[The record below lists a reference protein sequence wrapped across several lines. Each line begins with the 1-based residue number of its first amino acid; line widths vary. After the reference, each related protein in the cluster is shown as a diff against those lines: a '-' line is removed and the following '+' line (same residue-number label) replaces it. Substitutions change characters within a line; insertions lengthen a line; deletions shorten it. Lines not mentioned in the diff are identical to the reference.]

1 MSLLF
6 SLVGKLLALRVW
18 QWVVVGAVLFA
29 IYCVWCLWLASRAET
44 ELNKLDAAAAS
55 AALEAKADA
64 SKFSVW
70 FRSILVRLHFAK
82 PKAPSASK

>member
-18 QWVVVGAVLFA
+18 QWVVVGLVLFA

-44 ELNKLDAAAAS
+44 ELKKLDA
-55 AALEAKADA
+55 EAKADA

-82 PKAPSASK
+82 PKATSASK